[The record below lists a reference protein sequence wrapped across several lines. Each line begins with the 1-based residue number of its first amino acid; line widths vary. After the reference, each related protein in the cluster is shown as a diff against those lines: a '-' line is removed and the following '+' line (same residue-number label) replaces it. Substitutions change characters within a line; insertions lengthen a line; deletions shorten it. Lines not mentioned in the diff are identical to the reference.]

1 MEAIPASPVAVQL
14 RMWWEMTRPRVLLLV
29 LFTGLP
35 VFGLVEGQ
43 LPSLSRMWWVIFGT
57 ALAGAASS
65 TLNAYLERETDA
77 QMARTQR
84 RPLPAAAVQP
94 SHALAIGLILALA
107 STAVLFA
114 VGGPFAAAV
123 GVTTILFYV
132 FVYTLWLKPRTPQN
146 IVIGGAAG
154 ATAPLIAEAA
164 LSGQLT
170 WASWVLFL
178 IIFLWTP
185 PHFWAL
191 AIYRK
196 DEYASAGFP
205 MMPNVVGDAATRR
218 QSMVYA
224 LLLLATTL
232 SPLPLGMLGAL
243 YGVTAL
249 GAGTWFAWRVYRSI
263 LVADPVVDYGVFRA
277 SIQYLFLLFG
287 AMLADIVLRG
297 VLAG

>member
-1 MEAIPASPVAVQL
+1 MEAILASPVAVQL

-35 VFGLVEGQ
+35 VFGLVDGQ
-43 LPSLSRMWWVIFGT
+43 LPSFARMCWVIFGT
-57 ALAGAASS
+57 ALAGASSS

-77 QMARTQR
+77 QMARTRR

-107 STAVLFA
+107 STAVLFV
-114 VGGPFAAAV
+114 VGGAFAATV

-224 LLLLATTL
+224 ILLLVTTL
-232 SPLPLGMLGAL
+232 TPVPLGMLGGL
-243 YGVTAL
+243 YGTTAL
-249 GAGTWFAWRVYRSI
+249 FAGAWFAWRVYRSI
-263 LVADPVVDYGVFRA
+263 RAADPVIDYGVFRA

-287 AMLADIVLRG
+287 AMLVDIVLRR